1 MNGHVV
7 DGKGQGQVDQL
18 SGQRKKKKKNFIAS
32 RIYSSS
38 IPACRPSDTRSVM
51 DNKLFKLKAN
61 TFVIYWMTRRVEGVV
76 DRGLDTI

>member
-7 DGKGQGQVDQL
+7 DGKGHGQVAQL
-18 SGQRKKKKKNFIAS
+18 SGQKKKKKHFIAS

-51 DNKLFKLKAN
+51 DNKLFKLNAN
-61 TFVIYWMTRRVEGVV
+61 TFVIYWMT
-76 DRGLDTI
+76 